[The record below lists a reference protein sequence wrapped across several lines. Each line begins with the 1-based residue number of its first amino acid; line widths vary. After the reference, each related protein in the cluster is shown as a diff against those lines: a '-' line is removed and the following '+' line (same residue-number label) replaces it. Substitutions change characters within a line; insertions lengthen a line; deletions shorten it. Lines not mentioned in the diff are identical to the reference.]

1 MYLFI
6 EVELRGLLFVVF
18 VSVHQNHRISL
29 VPMKDHILYAV
40 RIALQENGALLVI
53 QGEVVKFHRTC
64 QSHRQPYTVKDG
76 PVLVNVEQFVVYS
89 DCVEGRLLL
98 VGEVSVWDPD
108 VLYHLLVQLQV
119 WKVAVFGVI
128 QTRIH
133 PLLVKKK
140 IQGKVH

>member
-53 QGEVVKFHRTC
+53 QRKVVKFHRTC
-64 QSHRQPYTVKDG
+64 QSHRQPNTVKDG
-76 PVLVNVEQFVVYS
+76 SVLVDVE
-89 DCVEGRLLL
+89 
-98 VGEVSVWDPD
+98 
-108 VLYHLLVQLQV
+108 
-119 WKVAVFGVI
+119 
-128 QTRIH
+128 
-133 PLLVKKK
+133 
-140 IQGKVH
+140 